1 MVSRRPAVVCKAVGP
16 LITENDVIQESDAEQ
31 FSGLSQARSKNMVF
45 RAGRRIAGW
54 MIVSADNVVRIE

>member
-31 FSGLSQARSKNMVF
+31 FSGLF
-45 RAGRRIAGW
+45 RR
-54 MIVSADNVVRIE
+54 VVRTWSSGLGAGSPDG